1 MDVQIVEP
9 ATDDIDASGT
19 HRTASRKSKAV
30 TPNEA
35 SLQKVLQSP
44 ECLDE
49 ASITINFLTRRLL
62 CDMFDVPFFKD
73 LLKTKVEM
81 KMKEV
86 AVRRSVTMLERRR
99 SVPIIE

>member
-1 MDVQIVEP
+1 M
-9 ATDDIDASGT
+9 
-19 HRTASRKSKAV
+19 

-49 ASITINFLTRRLL
+49 AAITINFLTRRLL
-62 CDMFDVPFFKD
+62 CDMFDVPLFKD

-86 AVRRSVTMLERRR
+86 AVRSRLIMPEQRR
-99 SVPIIE
+99 SMSIVE